1 MEKPEKKDMF
11 SDICLLYE
19 LSLSVGHSLDL
30 KTDCE
35 YFLRTL
41 MARKNLSAASVW
53 VKASCQISAPR
64 DADPESYILAYSSP
78 EFRIRERILPKTH
91 RLVRMLQD
99 KAVFSI
105 SSSGKDFKEIV
116 TEHGIDHGVFA
127 VFALNDLGFLKLY
140 SMTRRVPFDEVE
152 LNQLRNVLAKFT
164 VSLEACLGR
173 DHLLREIAERRIVE
187 EALRQ
192 SEEKYRD
199 VVERATDGIVI
210 IQEGLI
216 RYANRQLAA
225 MAGLSPAEIIG
236 TSFDKYVHPKSLPQ
250 VMEFYRRR
258 VAGQHAPPVY
268 ETVLMSRSGE
278 PIHAELNAGLITYEG
293 KPADLVIVRNT
304 TERIRADAEKAR
316 LTLAVEQTADSVI
329 ITDPTGIIQYV
340 NPAFER
346 MAGYSRAEAMGKT
359 PRLLK
364 SGKQDRALY
373 EQLWRTLRGGQVWRG
388 RLQNR
393 RKDGGIYIC
402 DVTITPTRNE
412 NGEIIN
418 FLGVQRDVTREL
430 QMEEQYLQAQKME
443 SIGRLAG
450 GIAHDFNNI
459 MTAVLGFG
467 SMVLDQ
473 LPDNHPLRHAVEQI
487 VSAGER
493 ATNLTRQLLTFSRKQ
508 MMEIRVL
515 DINAVVNDMNQLLR
529 RALGED
535 IELLLELNEDAGSVK
550 ADAGLL
556 QQVVMNLAINARD
569 AMPRGGRL
577 TILTSQAV
585 LDERFCRSRIDVK
598 PGDYILLSVKDN
610 GTGMPPE
617 VLQHV
622 FEPFFT
628 TKPKGKG
635 TGLGLATVYGIV
647 RQCNGHVE
655 IETAVNEGT
664 EIKVW
669 LPRVEPISDT
679 LHVELEDRVQR
690 GSETILVVEDEPIVR
705 DLTIRILKSLGYRVL
720 DAGHGREALELIAKY
735 TQPIHLV
742 LTDVV
747 MPQMGGPELAEKLAE
762 LKPTIKILFT
772 SGFTESAVMERGVA
786 LGKLQLVQKPYTREI
801 LAQRIRQI
809 LDSP

>member
-1 MEKPEKKDMF
+1 MEKPDPGDMF
-11 SDICLLYE
+11 RDICLLYE
-19 LSLSVGHSLDL
+19 LSLAVGHSLDL
-30 KTDCE
+30 RTDCD

-41 MARKNLSAASVW
+41 MARKNLSSAAVW
-53 VKASCQISAPR
+53 LRADSLPAPAPG
-64 DADPESYILAYSSP
+64 ADPEGYHLAFCSP
-78 EFRIRERILPKTH
+78 EFRIRETDLPRTH
-91 RLVRMLQD
+91 RLARLVREKD
-99 KAVFSI
+99 VFSI
-105 SSSGKDFKEIV
+105 ASSGKDFKEIV

-127 VFALNDLGFLKLY
+127 VFTLGELGFLKLY
-140 SMTRRVPFDEVE
+140 SMTRQVPFGDVE
-152 LNQLRNVLAKFT
+152 LNQLRNVLDKFT

-173 DHLLREIAERRIVE
+173 NQLVREISERKLIE

-210 IQEGLI
+210 LQEGLI
-216 RYANRQLAA
+216 RYANRQLAG
-225 MAGLSPAEIIG
+225 MAGMSPAEIIG
-236 TSFDKYVHPKSLPQ
+236 TPFDKYIHPKNQPQ

-258 VAGQHAPPVY
+258 MAGEHPPSVY
-268 ETVLMSRSGE
+268 ETVFVGREGQ
-278 PIHAELNAGLITYEG
+278 IVHVELNAGIITYEG
-293 KPADLVIVRNT
+293 KPADLVIVRNISD
-304 TERIRADAEKAR
+304 RVHADAEKAR

-329 ITDPTGIIQYV
+329 ITDPGGVIQYV

-346 MAGYSRAEAMGKT
+346 MTGFSRSEAIGKT
-359 PRLLK
+359 PRVLK
-364 SGKQDRALY
+364 SGKQDRGLY
-373 EQLWRTLRGGQVWRG
+373 ESLWRSLRSGQVWRG

-402 DVTITPTRNE
+402 DMTITPTRNE

-508 MMEIRVL
+508 MMEVRVL
-515 DINAVVNDMNQLLR
+515 DLNAVINDMNQLLR

-535 IELLLELNEDAGSVK
+535 VELILGLSEDAGSVR

-577 TILTSQAV
+577 GVQTSQAV
-585 LDERFCRSRIDVK
+585 LNEQFCRSRIDVK
-598 PGDYILLSVKDN
+598 PGDYVLLSVKDT
-610 GTGMPPE
+610 GCGMPPE

-647 RQCNGHVE
+647 RQCNGHIE
-655 IETAVNEGT
+655 IESVVNQGT

-720 DAGHGREALELIAKY
+720 DAANGREALDLIAKY

-762 LKPTIKILFT
+762 IKPKVRILFT
-772 SGFTESAVMERGVA
+772 SGFTESAVIERGVA
-786 LGKLQLVQKPYTREI
+786 LGKLQLVQKPYTREV
-801 LAQRIRQI
+801 LAQRVRQI
-809 LDSP
+809 LDAG